1 MLKRKDKGILD
12 QFLPAIIVIVLLA
25 VLWTGSM
32 ISASTIDRSTDIQ
45 QVARTYLL
53 KMETDGYLTEE
64 NRNLLLSDLAALDME
79 QIDLTGTTITD
90 VGYGNRIDLDIRGV
104 VNLKDMDYTAPMVNR
119 MKFEKSSIYKNY
131 KGNACNLRLSALED
145 KRFDFVRDED
155 SFKKII
161 SKLEKYAE

>member
-32 ISASTIDRSTDIQ
+32 ISASNIDRSTDIQ

-79 QIDLTGTTITD
+79 RIDLTGTTFSD
-90 VGYGNRIDLDIRGV
+90 VGYGNRIDLVIRGV
-104 VNLKDMDYTAPMVNR
+104 VNLKDMDYKGFASPMMTTRQAEVAI
-119 MKFEKSSIYKNY
+119 KKVSVAKN
-131 KGNACNLRLSALED
+131 
-145 KRFDFVRDED
+145 
-155 SFKKII
+155 
-161 SKLEKYAE
+161 

>member
-90 VGYGNRIDLDIRGV
+90 VGYGNRIDLVIRGV
-104 VNLKDMDYTAPMVNR
+104 VNLKDMDYKGFTSPMMTTRQAEV
-119 MKFEKSSIYKNY
+119 SIKKVSVAKN
-131 KGNACNLRLSALED
+131 
-145 KRFDFVRDED
+145 
-155 SFKKII
+155 
-161 SKLEKYAE
+161 

>member
-32 ISASTIDRSTDIQ
+32 ISASNIDRSTDIQ

-64 NRNLLLSDLAALDME
+64 NRNLLLSDLTALDME
-79 QIDLTGTTITD
+79 QIDLTGTTFSD
-90 VGYGNRIDLDIRGV
+90 VGYGNRIDLVIRGV
-104 VNLKDMDYTAPMVNR
+104 VNLKDID
-119 MKFEKSSIYKNY
+119 Y
-131 KGNACNLRLSALED
+131 KGFASPMMTTRQAE
-145 KRFDFVRDED
+145 VAI
-155 SFKKII
+155 KKV
-161 SKLEKYAE
+161 SVAKN